1 MSTKLSA
8 EQSKVASE
16 LLGRLDRIVTQVQ
29 AKYAS
34 WGMKMPEAKA
44 LVNGLDKLADD
55 LEAHFFGPTSLQR
68 RQIEVLK
75 QAKVIQKDSDEKY
88 MDTFNSPMAPHQTD
102 ADEPYMAAY
111 KDDQS
116 QAVQTGKSTTGRPL
130 AP

>member
-8 EQSKVASE
+8 EQVKTANE
-16 LLGRLDRIVTQVQ
+16 LLGRLDKIAAAIQ
-29 AKYAS
+29 ANHES
-34 WGMKMPEAKA
+34 WGMPMAAAKP
-44 LVNGLDKLADD
+44 LVNDIDKVADELEKLA
-55 LEAHFFGPTSLQR
+55 FGTDSLGR
-68 RQIEVLK
+68 RQVEVLK

-88 MDTFNSPMAPHQTD
+88 MDTFNAPMAPHQTD

-116 QAVQTGKSTTGRPL
+116 QAVQVGKSTTGRPL

>member
-1 MSTKLSA
+1 MSMKLSS
-8 EQSKVASE
+8 EQSKAASD
-16 LLGRLDRIVTQVQ
+16 LLGRLDRIAAEVQ
-29 AKYAS
+29 KRYAS

-55 LEAHFFGPTSLQR
+55 LESHFFGGDSLLR
-68 RQIEVLK
+68 RQVELLK
-75 QAKVIQKDSDEKY
+75 HAKVIQKDADEPY
-88 MDTFNSPMAPHQTD
+88 MDTFNAPMAPLQTD